1 MNFFS
6 SNLSKNPE
14 SGSSKSDLNSSDR
27 QTFSQSSL
35 KGSFDSMS
43 SMDLGLTA
51 SKKCYICSKNFNFRK
66 KHFCKFCQN
75 AVCSDHS
82 AKVREKEGMRE
93 GQRICDLCDQEEE
106 KTVIKGL
113 IDHEVSKLGEE
124 LKMAKETNDRLYKEH
139 FEKTAIVNQLEE
151 DLEKSE
157 NSFSEVI
164 ESTHLLIEN
173 LKSQKKEASSLLD
186 SLKEKLQA
194 SKISQLSYQEKTKT
208 HEILIDSLQQKT
220 ALVNTRAMQAD
231 SDTKKM
237 EKFINENFCT
247 EKIQKSLCPKCSG
260 KLNETLSKIHIK
272 PVWELDEIK
281 ID

>member
-1 MNFFS
+1 MNFLGLNS
-6 SNLSKNPE
+6 SKNPD
-14 SGSSKSDLNSSDR
+14 SSSSKSDLNSSDR

-51 SKKCYICSKNFNFRK
+51 SKKCYICNKNFNFRK

-139 FEKTAIVNQLEE
+139 FEKTATVNQLEE
-151 DLEKSE
+151 DLSKSE
-157 NSFSEVI
+157 QSYYEEIENTHSVI
-164 ESTHLLIEN
+164 EK
-173 LKSQKKEASSLLD
+173 LKSQKKEATELLEK
-186 SLKEKLQA
+186 LKEKLRT
-194 SKISQLSYQEKTKT
+194 SKKTQLSHQDKTKT
-208 HEILIDSLQQKT
+208 YSALIENLQDKIQ
-220 ALVNTRAMQAD
+220 LVNNRIEQAE
-231 SDTKKM
+231 SDVRKT

-247 EKIQKSLCPKCSG
+247 EKIQKNLCLKCSG
-260 KLNETLSKIHIK
+260 KLNETLQKIHIR
-272 PVWELDEIK
+272 PVWEIDENK
-281 ID
+281 VE